1 MEIGIGLPN
10 PVPDTSGI
18 TRGYGGL
25 QDLLQSRVR
34 LDTDTVDSG
43 EGELTMW
50 RVPGYV
56 GREPWQPVS
65 RDVVAGMD
73 PMSDDRFPDEVPP
86 HWSLDFWVA
95 NADAIADRAA
105 ELGGKVIVP
114 PIRHADLQDRCAGR
128 PVGAEP
134 P

>member
-1 MEIGIGLPN
+1 
-10 PVPDTSGI
+10 
-18 TRGYGGL
+18 
-25 QDLLQSRVR
+25 
-34 LDTDTVDSG
+34 
-43 EGELTMW
+43 
-50 RVPGYV
+50 
-56 GREPWQPVS
+56 VS

-95 NADAIADRAA
+95 DADAIADRAA

-134 P
+134 SVTKVPGTWAQTLDDALRT